1 MRRRGHVW
9 KRIGATALS
18 LIVLASGLAVS
29 GTADCVY
36 ADDTEVVEAEMPLY
50 TAGTT
55 PVSQHGRLHV
65 EGTNIK
71 DEYGN
76 VVQLRG
82 VSTHGINW
90 DVGRPYVNQE
100 TFRTLRDDWGANT
113 IRLAMYTS
121 EYNGYCTGG
130 NQAELKGLLDN
141 GVQYATNLGMYAI
154 IDWHILNDGNP
165 LTYVEQAKQFWGE
178 ISAKYRNSNN
188 VLYEICNE
196 PNGCSWDDIK
206 NYANQVI
213 PIIRANDPNAI
224 IIVGTPTWS
233 QLGMQ
238 GHTNEVAD
246 SPLTGYSNLV
256 YALHFYC
263 SEWSHSQYLPAKVDY
278 AISRG
283 VPVFVSEFGLSEANG
298 NGNVDT
304 AQAESWLKKLDS
316 YNISYNVWSLNNKN
330 ESSALIQSYVTKTSG
345 WSEGELTR
353 AGQWI
358 RNQYRS
364 RNVDATQVQAF
375 VTRLYDKCLGR
386 QPDEAGLQDW
396 SNRLINGSM
405 SGTRVAYGF
414 VFSPEYKSRNT
425 TDDVYVEMLYRVFLD
440 RASDPSG
447 KTNWLNAL
455 KQGASREYVFRGFAE
470 SQEFTQICASYGID
484 RGTYSLSQ
492 PRDQNIEVTAF
503 VARLYQQALGR
514 QYDEDGLNNWCGQ
527 IVSGQMNAETVAEC
541 FIYSAEFENK
551 NLSNT
556 EYVNVLYR
564 TFLGREADSAGQAD
578 WVGQLN
584 RGASRRDVLHGFSRS
599 QEFSKIMAQYGL

>member
-1 MRRRGHVW
+1 MRRGKKVC
-9 KRIGATALS
+9 KRIGVV
-18 LIVLASGLAVS
+18 VLALIITVTEIITAKSSKQIYAADRNNIENEISVYRSGIS
-29 GTADCVY
+29 
-36 ADDTEVVEAEMPLY
+36 
-50 TAGTT
+50 
-55 PVSQHGRLHV
+55 PVDQHGRLHV
-65 EGTNIK
+65 DGTNIK
-71 DEYGN
+71 DEYEN

-100 TFRTLRDDWGANT
+100 TFQTLRDDWGVNT
-113 IRLAMYTS
+113 VRLAMYTS

-130 NQAELKGLLDN
+130 NQAELKDLLDK
-141 GVQYATNLGMYAI
+141 GVQYATNLGMYVI
-154 IDWHILNDGNP
+154 VDWHVLNDGNP
-165 LTYVEQAKQFWGE
+165 LTYVEQAKQFWNE

-298 NGNVDT
+298 NGSIDT
-304 AQAESWLKKLDS
+304 VQAEKWLKKLDS
-316 YNISYNVWSLNNKN
+316 YNISYNVWSLSNKN

-345 WSEGELTR
+345 WSEGELTQ

-364 RNVDATQVQAF
+364 RNVDVTQVQAF
-375 VTRLYDKCLGR
+375 VTRLYDKCLER
-386 QPDEAGLQDW
+386 QPDATGLNDW
-396 SNRLINGSM
+396 TNWLVSGSM
-405 SGTRVAYGF
+405 TGTRVAYGF
-414 VFSPEYKSRNT
+414 VFSDEYKNKNIS
-425 TDDVYVEMLYRVFLD
+425 DSDYVEMLYQVLLD
-440 RASDPSG
+440 RSSDSVG
-447 KTNWLNAL
+447 KEDWMSAL
-455 KQGASREYVFRGFAE
+455 RKGMSREYVFHGFAE
-470 SQEFTQICASYGID
+470 SQEFTQICLIYGIE
-484 RGTYSLSQ
+484 RGSLDLLQ
-492 PRDQNIEVTAF
+492 PRDQNRDVTSF
-503 VARLYQQALGR
+503 VVRLYEKALGR
-514 QYDEDGLNNWCGQ
+514 TYDAVGLNDWCGR
-527 IVSGQMNAETVAEC
+527 INSGGYSPELVSEC
-541 FIYSAEFENK
+541 FIYSDEFTNK
-551 NLSNT
+551 CLTNE
-556 EYVNVLYR
+556 EYVKVLYR
-564 TFLGREADSAGQAD
+564 TFLDREYDQTGLED
-578 WVGQLN
+578 WVNRLN
-584 RGASRRDVLHGFSRS
+584 RGVSRREVLYGFSRS
-599 QEFSKIMAQYGL
+599 AEFGNVMRKYGL